1 MECSRVCKLNFG
13 SAKCSQHRYRQAF
26 AAGPASPSSNPF
38 DLELKKFGKWTTD
51 PMWVPPKD
59 TSREMAETMF
69 RQTRLFDSPEKK
81 WQRVIASHRNDFTQ
95 VREIELFKSSIRLP
109 QGRLL

>member
-1 MECSRVCKLNFG
+1 MVKPSLL
-13 SAKCSQHRYRQAF
+13 
-26 AAGPASPSSNPF
+26 GPGAPSSNPF

-109 QGRLL
+109 QGRLLVSVTSSRTLTKSPKMFLRA